1 MPPRD
6 WKLRIEDILDSIE
19 KIARYTDG
27 MALESFMK
35 NDLVIDAVIRN
46 LAVIGEAAGH
56 VPNEICERYTALP
69 WNEMRGM
76 RNVLVHEYFGANLKT
91 IWDTV
96 RYDLPPIVKPLTD
109 LLASR
114 A

>member
-1 MPPRD
+1 
-6 WKLRIEDILDSIE
+6 
-19 KIARYTDG
+19 
-27 MALESFMK
+27 MALGSFIK

-46 LAVIGEAAGH
+46 LAVIGEAAAH
-56 VPNEICERYTALP
+56 VPNEICGRYAALP
-69 WNEMRGM
+69 WNDMRGM

-96 RYDLPPIVKPLTD
+96 RHDLPPIVKPLTE
-109 LLASR
+109 LLASK